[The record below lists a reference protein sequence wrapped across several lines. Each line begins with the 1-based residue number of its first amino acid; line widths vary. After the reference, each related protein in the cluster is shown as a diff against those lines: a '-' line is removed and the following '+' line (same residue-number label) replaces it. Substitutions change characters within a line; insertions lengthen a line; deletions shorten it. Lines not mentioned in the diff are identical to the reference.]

1 MSRMLSRR
9 LMLGA
14 GELLAVMLLVAAAAG
29 LLATYHAERAEAE
42 RRAEDREAGRVFALW
57 FQAAH
62 RASQDFSVLDPAEPP
77 GINFTDRVAGGGFLL
92 TPAELRGL
100 GAVPPGL
107 PETAGRLGDA
117 PFTLGI
123 IDDGD
128 GVPMAFGVLEPEEW
142 EATASLREGALE
154 AGLAQLEDV
163 SGTDPETQARVAAI
177 ETVLARAVDA
187 ENALFV
193 TADRGVRYEDRVLY
207 RRAQPG
213 QPRLNR
219 METDLDASGCRVL
232 TGDPCDLLDGGPVA
246 AEELQV
252 SGDGTVGGEGTVA
265 TRTSVGEAGSPTSL
279 SVGTPADP
287 AAGTPAIPGALTAV
301 EVEGPELT
309 VAAHLV
315 VGSAV
320 AHSAVVTDGMT
331 VFVDAARPWTG
342 RAEAGA
348 VDAAALTAQGDFT
361 IEGAATVTGVSSVGA
376 LNASD
381 LRASSRVSVE
391 AGGSGSFQGLYGPRA
406 TIQNLT
412 VVGSCA
418 GCYSP

>member
-29 LLATYHAERAEAE
+29 LLATYYAERAEAE

-62 RASQDFSVLDPAEPP
+62 RASQDFSVLDPTEPP

-92 TPAELRGL
+92 TPAELEGL
-100 GAVPPGL
+100 GVAPPGL
-107 PETAGRLGDA
+107 PETAGRQGSA
-117 PFTLGI
+117 RFAVGI
-123 IDDGD
+123 VDDGD
-128 GVPMAFGVLEPEEW
+128 GVPMAFGVVEPRAW
-142 EATASLREGALE
+142 GATASLREGALE
-154 AGLAQLEDV
+154 AGLEQLEDA
-163 SGTDPETQARVAAI
+163 SGTGSEMHEHVVAI
-177 ETVLARAVDA
+177 ETVLGRPVAA
-187 ENALFV
+187 EGLFV
-193 TADRGVRYEDRVLY
+193 TADRGVRYEDGVLY

-287 AAGTPAIPGALTAV
+287 VAGTPAIPGEITAV
-301 EVEGPELT
+301 EVRGPELT

-320 AHSAVVTDGMT
+320 ADSAVMTDGMT
-331 VFVDAARPWTG
+331 VFVDAARSWTG

-348 VDAAALTAQGDFT
+348 VDAAVVTAQTDFT
-361 IEGAATVTGVSSVGA
+361 IEGAASVTGVSSVGS

-381 LRASSRVSVE
+381 LRASSGVSVE
-391 AGGSGSFQGLYGPRA
+391 AGGSGGFQGLYGPRA
-406 TIQNLT
+406 TIQNLR